1 MATCLSAAP
10 GTPAGGR
17 PTGPRRPRDPD
28 ARCGPRFRAPLK
40 VRPDNSRA
48 VCKAALDA
56 LQERRRAST
65 RIWYR
70 QVLWHTL
77 VLGLGAG
84 LFGYGLAKA
93 PAMCVV
99 AYLVVLG
106 ERLVPGPASTSRVA
120 AHRLAGRLPAAGRH
134 ASRDRRRCRGHGRA
148 QS

>member
-1 MATCLSAAP
+1 VASCLSAAP

-17 PTGPRRPRDPD
+17 PTGPRRPRDSD
-28 ARCGPRFRAPLK
+28 ARCGPSSRARLK
-40 VRPDNSRA
+40 VRPDDSRA
-48 VCKAALDA
+48 VSKATLDA

-84 LFGYGLAKA
+84 LFGYRLAKA

-99 AYLVVLG
+99 AYLVVLS
-106 ERLVPGPASTSRVA
+106 ERLVPGPAPTSRVA
-120 AHRLAGRLPAAGRH
+120 THRLGRRLPAAGRH
-134 ASRDRRRCRGHGRA
+134 ASRDRRRCRGHCMA